1 MADSTWGV
9 KVSDELKEKLQD
21 IIKSDFG
28 SSKDFIEQLV
38 NLHELNKAKQD
49 GNIFSDEVEELESL
63 TRRVNNIFINAN
75 AKVKS
80 LVADKDLKF
89 SELIQ
94 GKASL
99 IDTLQQTINQ
109 LKIENGELVA
119 SNDELV
125 NLRNEHSSRVNELTE
140 SYNNVK
146 ALNEEFKTKNDM
158 LTGLLTKYEKYPE
171 QIEEVRASLAD
182 ARSKNAELADELKE
196 SAISIKGL
204 TNRIEASDREHASV
218 LDKLKADY
226 QRDLQAARELE
237 ELEKGKAILKLKE
250 DQQKEM
256 ELSNAKH
263 NTAIAEYQEKYKTLL
278 LELEQSR
285 KAKAAKTATAK
296 PL

>member
-1 MADSTWGV
+1 MADVTWGV

-28 SSKDFIEQLV
+28 SSKDFIESLV
-38 NLHELNKAKQD
+38 NLHELNKVKQD
-49 GNIFSDEVEELESL
+49 SNIFSDEVDELENL

-80 LVADKDLKF
+80 MVADKDIKF
-89 SELIQ
+89 SELMQ
-94 GKASL
+94 GKTSL

-109 LKIENGELVA
+109 LKNENGELVA
-119 SNDELV
+119 FNDELV
-125 NLRNEHSSRVNELTE
+125 NLRNEHSDRVNELTE
-140 SYNNVK
+140 SNNNVK
-146 ALNEEFKTKNDM
+146 ALNEEFKAKNDM

-171 QIEEVRASLAD
+171 QIEAVKALLAD
-182 ARSKNAELADELKE
+182 AQSKNAELTDELKE
-196 SAISIKGL
+196 NVISIKGL